1 MHEALF
7 EMNCKREK
15 LGISWR
21 EIATRLHKDV
31 ATVTRQYTD
40 ESNPTIDT
48 LEQLAAV
55 LGGAVHF
62 LPADWQER
70 IHDLEKAGAETDLLR
85 ADVVRLEKENEM
97 LRDRIATEQELLDAR
112 LQKIDQL
119 QDMLERVIN
128 KLIEKV

>member
-40 ESNPTIDT
+40 DSNPTIDT
-48 LEQLAAV
+48 LEQLASV

-62 LPADWQER
+62 LPADWNDHLR
-70 IHDLEKAGAETDLLR
+70 DLEKAGAETDLLR
-85 ADVVRLEKENEM
+85 ANVVRLEKENEM
-97 LRDRIATEQELLDAR
+97 LRDRIVAEQKLLEAR
-112 LQKIDQL
+112 MQKIDQM
-119 QDMLERVIN
+119 QDLLERMVD
-128 KLIEKV
+128 KLLEKV